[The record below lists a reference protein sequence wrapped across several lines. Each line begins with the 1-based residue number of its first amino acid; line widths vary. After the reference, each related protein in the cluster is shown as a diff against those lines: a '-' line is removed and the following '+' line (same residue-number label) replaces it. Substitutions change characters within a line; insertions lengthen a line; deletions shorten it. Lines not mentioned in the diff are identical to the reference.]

1 VQTGDLHIIIK
12 LSIDKFQGFHSG
24 DNLVDWKLYLK
35 QNFNELGERGPK
47 AEVVLRVPVLTQ
59 VHIRDSFNQVLHF
72 LDAEDHLS
80 LELGV
85 LEVDCVEFD
94 NFLEL
99 ALYLLTHRVVASS
112 YSQGFVLHV
121 TVLVY
126 D

>member
-1 VQTGDLHIIIK
+1 MQTGDLHIIIK
-12 LSIDKFQGFHSG
+12 LSIDKFQGVHSG
-24 DNLVDWKLYLK
+24 DHLVNWKFYLK
-35 QNFNELGERGPK
+35 QDLYELGKRG
-47 AEVVLRVPVLTQ
+47 AETEVVLRVYLLTQ
-59 VHIRDSFNQVLHF
+59 VHIRDSFNQVVHL